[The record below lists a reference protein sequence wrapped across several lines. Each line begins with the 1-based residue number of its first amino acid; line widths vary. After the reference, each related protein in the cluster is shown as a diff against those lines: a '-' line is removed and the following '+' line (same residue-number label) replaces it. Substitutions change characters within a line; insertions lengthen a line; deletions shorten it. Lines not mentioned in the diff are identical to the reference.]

1 MGKTLG
7 IGGEQVGEE
16 ETVGPSEDEGLGN
29 KTEKKRT
36 KTPTKLNFGVMA
48 EEFGPDKLWN
58 NRTSAE
64 IWTTFGINLCVGLL
78 PTLFDLSMDSLAV
91 NDYITGTYYVKA
103 PMANET
109 GLVNATGNCRLNS
122 QNATE
127 CFEKDPIFGYVTL
140 TCFFFPGFGFSFW
153 TFLSLS
159 NFLRGTDYTFR
170 QNLCFFLFFT
180 PLAFLSAVTFPFQ
193 LLIVNIVALING
205 GTQWTTL
212 TAKYS
217 IAEGLYDASIQF
229 CVQLFIIFTMGD
241 RLPSTIQYLSLTGS
255 ILMLSVPRIE
265 AFLLD
270 QGGVT
275 LPIKEK
281 LLKTLEYFPLFFFN
295 SIFKLG
301 SIGLICAIL
310 RYNAITFYA
319 ILFLVWLLVYLL
331 FNEKCL
337 PQSHYHLIL
346 GVAVHVVSIGKITN
360 RVKIIDT
367 KLRPKQ
373 HHNVTTKK
381 LTSKHQKQN
390 IIFQN
395 VLWLFVNS
403 VVLILLVILTSFRS
417 ELWTLWPVIDGR
429 TGRHDLSKMPITRHL
444 NAIVPAILVSG
455 VISLGLILLQLGC
468 GRDEEEEE
476 EEEEDEEC
484 GDEGCADDP
493 SVQGKVA
500 KKLEPMLNVVAS
512 ATDVEL

>member
-1 MGKTLG
+1 MGTEDRMLAAMGKTLG
-7 IGGEQVGEE
+7 IGGEQIDVE
-16 ETVGPSEDEGLGN
+16 ETGGDIQAVGQSEDEGLKN
-29 KTEKKRT
+29 EKKRT
-36 KTPTKLNFGVMA
+36 KTSTKLNFGVMA

-58 NRTSAE
+58 DRTSSE

-103 PMANET
+103 PLANET
-109 GLVNATGNCRLNS
+109 GKINATGNCRLNS
-122 QNATE
+122 KNATE
-127 CFEKDPIFGYVTL
+127 CFEKDPVFGYVTL

-159 NFLRGTDYTFR
+159 NYLRGTDFLNGMNFR
-170 QNLCFFLFFT
+170 KNLCFFLFFT
-180 PLAFLSAVTFPFQ
+180 PLALLSAITFPFQ
-193 LLIVNIVALING
+193 LLIVNIVALFNG
-205 GTQWTTL
+205 GNQWTTL

-281 LLKTLEYFPLFFFN
+281 LLKTLKYFPLFFFN

-310 RYNAITFYA
+310 RYNAITFYV
-319 ILFLVWLLVYLL
+319 ILSLVWLLVYLL

-337 PQSHYHLIL
+337 PEKHYHFIL

-360 RVKIIDT
+360 WVKIIDT

-381 LTSKHQKQN
+381 LTSKDQTEN

-403 VVLILLVILTSFRS
+403 VMLILLVILTR
-417 ELWTLWPVIDGR
+417 
-429 TGRHDLSKMPITRHL
+429 
-444 NAIVPAILVSG
+444 
-455 VISLGLILLQLGC
+455 
-468 GRDEEEEE
+468 
-476 EEEEDEEC
+476 
-484 GDEGCADDP
+484 
-493 SVQGKVA
+493 
-500 KKLEPMLNVVAS
+500 
-512 ATDVEL
+512 

>member
-1 MGKTLG
+1 MASMGKTSMLASMG
-7 IGGEQVGEE
+7 KVLVARGEQVEVAETESGDVRQAVSPEE
-16 ETVGPSEDEGLGN
+16 ADTLKNG
-29 KTEKKRT
+29 TERKRT
-36 KTPTKLNFGVMA
+36 KTSTKLNFGKMA
-48 EEFGPDKLWN
+48 EEFGQDRLWN

-64 IWTTFGINLCVGLL
+64 IWETFGINLCVGLL

-91 NDYITGTYYVKA
+91 KDYITGTYYVKA
-103 PMANET
+103 PLAPIVKLNES
-109 GLVNATGNCRLNS
+109 GNCRLNS
-122 QNATE
+122 QDAIE

-159 NFLRGTDYTFR
+159 NFLRGTDNNFR
-170 QNLCFFLFFT
+170 QNLYFFLFFT
-180 PLAFLSAVTFPFQ
+180 PLALLSAVTFPFQ
-193 LLIVNIVALING
+193 LLIVNIVALFNG

-275 LPIKEK
+275 LPIKKK
-281 LLKTLEYFPLFFFN
+281 LLKTLKYFPLFFFN

-310 RYNAITFYA
+310 RYNAITFYV
-319 ILFLVWLLVYLL
+319 ILSLVWLLFYLL

-337 PQSHYHLIL
+337 PQDYYHLIL

-367 KLRPKQ
+367 KIRPKQ
-373 HHNVTTKK
+373 HHNVTTKR
-381 LTSKHQKQN
+381 LTSRHQTQN

-403 VVLILLVILTSFRS
+403 VVLLLLVILTR
-417 ELWTLWPVIDGR
+417 
-429 TGRHDLSKMPITRHL
+429 
-444 NAIVPAILVSG
+444 
-455 VISLGLILLQLGC
+455 
-468 GRDEEEEE
+468 
-476 EEEEDEEC
+476 
-484 GDEGCADDP
+484 
-493 SVQGKVA
+493 
-500 KKLEPMLNVVAS
+500 
-512 ATDVEL
+512 

>member
-1 MGKTLG
+1 MLASMGRTLG
-7 IGGEQVGEE
+7 LGAGEVDDAVERTETGDERQGVGRA
-16 ETVGPSEDEGLGN
+16 EDEGL
-29 KTEKKRT
+29 KSETERKRT
-36 KTPTKLNFGVMA
+36 KTSTKLNFGVMA
-48 EEFGPDKLWN
+48 EEFDRDRLWN

-64 IWTTFGINLCVGLL
+64 IWETFGINLFVGLL
-78 PTLFDLSMDSLAV
+78 PTLFDLGMDSLAV

-103 PMANET
+103 PLAPLLNES
-109 GLVNATGNCRLNS
+109 GNCRLNS

-159 NFLRGTDYTFR
+159 NFLRGTDYNFR

-180 PLAFLSAVTFPFQ
+180 PLALLSAITFPFQ
-193 LLIVNIVALING
+193 LLIVNIVALFNG

-229 CVQLFIIFTMGD
+229 CLQLFIIFTMGD

-281 LLKTLEYFPLFFFN
+281 MLKTLKYFPLFFFN

-310 RYNAITFYA
+310 RYNAITFYV
-319 ILFLVWLLVYLL
+319 ILSLVWLLVYLL
-331 FNEKCL
+331 FSEKCL
-337 PQSHYHLIL
+337 PQSYYHLIL

-373 HHNVTTKK
+373 HHEVTTKR
-381 LTSKHQKQN
+381 LTSKHQTQN

-403 VVLILLVILTSFRS
+403 VMLILLVILTR
-417 ELWTLWPVIDGR
+417 
-429 TGRHDLSKMPITRHL
+429 
-444 NAIVPAILVSG
+444 
-455 VISLGLILLQLGC
+455 
-468 GRDEEEEE
+468 
-476 EEEEDEEC
+476 
-484 GDEGCADDP
+484 
-493 SVQGKVA
+493 
-500 KKLEPMLNVVAS
+500 
-512 ATDVEL
+512 